1 MKALS
6 SIAADQLCF
15 WYDCNG
21 PIAEVRRTQLNGRFV
36 PLSGL
41 TVIMTAAKLA

>member
-21 PIAEVRRTQLNGRFV
+21 PDRDIDFFLFLFIKFMFAY
-36 PLSGL
+36 
-41 TVIMTAAKLA
+41 IKY